1 MTVMTSEKKALL
13 AAVAL
18 LLSSGARLPAAPA
31 AAPAEHANY
40 MPNPGFEV
48 VKDGWA
54 EGWLKFHDPTSSTLE
69 LDERVKK
76 SGKCAANISFIPNA
90 PEKASRYSGMI
101 HQFGGMFRP
110 GSTYTYSAYVKTKG
124 LGGTVWLEATN
135 GRIRPATWWAARG
148 TTHGATCSGSATVT
162 CTSARDGR
170 PCSCPTTARTRRP

>member
-1 MTVMTSEKKALL
+1 LVSLEWWRTSDDIGKKALL

-18 LLSSGARLPAAPA
+18 LLSGGARLPAAPA

-76 SGKCAANISFIPNA
+76 SGKCAAHVSFLPNA

-101 HQFGGMFRP
+101 RQFGGMFRP

-124 LGGTVWLEATN
+124 FRGTVWLEAQRYPD
-135 GRIRPATWWAARG
+135 GQCRIHHPHDFRAERFPSRHAHRMAEQ
-148 TTHGATCSGSATVT
+148 TTRILLVA
-162 CTSARDGR
+162 DL
-170 PCSCPTTARTRRP
+170 